1 MRRKDRELKEA
12 SEIKAILD
20 KAMILRIALCDEER
34 PYIVPMNFGYKEGNI
49 YLHSA
54 PVGRKIN
61 LLRTNNNVAFEAD
74 VDVEI
79 VKADKPCNWSM
90 KYRSVTGFGKATF
103 LGNDQEKVKAL
114 DIIMEKY
121 AGKEKFQ
128 YPEAMVERV
137 AIIKVEIQEIAAKQA

>member
-1 MRRKDRELKEA
+1 MRRKDRELKET

-20 KAMILRIALCDEER
+20 KAMILRIALCDEDR
-34 PYIVPMNFGYKEGNI
+34 PYIVPMNFGYKEGTI

-54 PVGRKIN
+54 PVGRKID

-90 KYRSVTGFGKATF
+90 TFSSVTGFGKATF
-103 LGNDQEKVKAL
+103 LEDDQEKIEAL

-128 YPEAMVERV
+128 YPEAMIERV
-137 AIIKVEIQEIAAKQA
+137 TIIKVEIQEITAKQA